1 MHICLSELGLNAS
14 WKLLIGRES
23 CLLYCAYLHQKLEH
37 SLKQKAETHT
47 DGIQGKQ
54 HQDQEWRISW
64 QITVSNGWVREQ
76 QPAHKHCMN
85 SCFPWWTSH
94 PKFMPSSK
102 FYPIPFVFPHIP
114 AARSCLPT
122 LPVGAL
128 VSVTHVCVVVAP
140 GITDPS
146 RGWAGAGPGF
156 FGLTVH
162 GWVKAVWLVFVAED
176 RGSSAWTLVSKTP
189 FLTTNSATYLS
200 R

>member
-1 MHICLSELGLNAS
+1 MQLFLFLLLCIFACLNWVLNAS
-14 WKLLIGRES
+14 WKLLMGREF
-23 CLLYCAYLHQKLEH
+23 CLLYFAYLHQKLEH

-94 PKFMPSSK
+94 PIFHAHQQVLPNPFCFPSHPCSQVL
-102 FYPIPFVFPHIP
+102 PSHP
-114 AARSCLPT
+114 ACGCSGLCDTRVCLC
-122 LPVGAL
+122 V
-128 VSVTHVCVVVAP
+128 HVCVVVAP

-146 RGWAGAGPGF
+146 RGWSGAGPGF

-162 GWVKAVWLVFVAED
+162 GWVKAV
-176 RGSSAWTLVSKTP
+176 
-189 FLTTNSATYLS
+189 
-200 R
+200 